1 VVSISNYLVKEQNG
15 KLKNLVYTMLDK
27 TKFNVTLKKLLW
39 DGELSTL
46 PWWKAWLIESVRI
59 FYVAV
64 RDVMDG
70 QLTLRAMSLVYTTLL
85 ALVPL
90 LAVSFSVL
98 KGFGVHNQIEPL
110 LLNFLSP
117 LGDRGGEI
125 TSRIIGFVDNVKA
138 GVLGSVGLAL
148 LIYTVISLI
157 QKIESAFNYTW
168 RVKRS
173 RPFAQR
179 FSDYLSIIL
188 IGPVLIFTALGITAT
203 LTSTALVQKLVAIEP
218 FGSLLQTV
226 SHLLP
231 YLLIITAFTFFYVFV
246 PNKKVQL
253 TSALIGGTAAGFL
266 WEVTGWGFA
275 SFVAK
280 STKYTAIY
288 SGFAILIMF
297 MLWVYL
303 GWLIILV
310 GANIAYY
317 HQHPESL
324 TPERRSLR
332 LSNRLKEKLS
342 LLVMFMVGQN
352 HYHNRPE
359 WSLDDLAQQLHMPAD
374 ILEPIIE
381 SLENKRIL
389 ASTAM
394 EPPTYLPGLPLDT
407 TEIKEVLDAVRTANE
422 EHESNLNDLPAEL
435 VVDQVINDLDQ
446 AIAKHLRGLTIKEFA
461 LAEPSTVNLV
471 SQASERQKASSDES
485 H

>member
-1 VVSISNYLVKEQNG
+1 MAN
-15 KLKNLVYTMLDK
+15 K
-27 TKFNVTLKKLLW
+27 TKISVALKKLIW
-39 DGELSTL
+39 DGEVSSL
-46 PWWKAWLIESVRI
+46 PWWKAWLIKALQVS
-59 FYVAV
+59 YVAG
-64 RDVMDG
+64 RDVVDG

-98 KGFGVHNQIEPL
+98 KGFGVHNEIEPL

-117 LGDRGGEI
+117 LGERGVEI
-125 TSRIIGFVDNVKA
+125 SSRIIGFVDNVKA

-157 QKIESAFNYTW
+157 QKIEAAFNYTW

-203 LTSTALVQKLVAIEP
+203 LTSTAVVQKLVAIEP
-218 FGSLLQTV
+218 FGSVLQIG

-231 YLLIITAFTFFYVFV
+231 YLLIITAFTFFYIFV

-253 TSALIGGTAAGFL
+253 TSALIGGITAGVL

-275 SFVAK
+275 SFVAT

-303 GWLIILV
+303 SWLILLV

-317 HQHPESL
+317 HQHPESM
-324 TPERRSLR
+324 TPERRSVR

-342 LLVMFMVGQN
+342 LLVMFMVGHN

-359 WSLDDLAQQLHMPAD
+359 WNMDDLAQQLRVPAD
-374 ILEPIIE
+374 VLEPIIE
-381 SLENKRIL
+381 SLEKKRLLI
-389 ASTAM
+389 STATD
-394 EPPTYLPGLPLDT
+394 PPSYLPGRPLDT
-407 TEIKEVLDAVRTANE
+407 TEIKEVLDAVRTADEVQN
-422 EHESNLNDLPAEL
+422 SSFNDLPAEF
-435 VVDQVINDLDQ
+435 VVDQVISDLDQ
-446 AIAKHLRGLTIKEFA
+446 AMAKELRGLTIKEFA
-461 LAEPSTVNLV
+461 LSAPSGVNLV
-471 SQASERQKASSDES
+471 TQTSQRQKASSDES

>member
-1 VVSISNYLVKEQNG
+1 MSNNIKIGVS
-15 KLKNLVYTMLDK
+15 
-27 TKFNVTLKKLLW
+27 LKKLIW
-39 DGELSTL
+39 DRELSAL
-46 PWWKAWLIESVRI
+46 PWWQVWLTKSVRI
-59 FYVAV
+59 CYVAV
-64 RDVMDG
+64 RDVLDG

-117 LGDRGGEI
+117 LGERGVEI
-125 TSRIIGFVDNVKA
+125 SSRIIGFVDNVKA
-138 GVLGSVGLAL
+138 GVLGSLGLAL
-148 LIYTVISLI
+148 LVYTVISLI

-203 LTSTALVQKLVAIEP
+203 LTSTAVAQKLLDIAP
-218 FGSLLQTV
+218 FGSVLQIG
-226 SHLLP
+226 SHFLP
-231 YLLIITAFTFFYVFV
+231 YLLIITAFTFFYVLV

-253 TSALIGGTAAGFL
+253 ISALIGGITAGVL

-275 SFVAK
+275 SFVA
-280 STKYTAIY
+280 SSAKYTAIY

-303 GWLIILV
+303 SWLILLV

-324 TPERRSLR
+324 APERRRLR

-359 WSLDDLAQQLHMPAD
+359 WSLDDLAQQLHVPAD
-374 ILEPIIE
+374 VLEPIIE

-389 ASTAM
+389 ASAATD
-394 EPPTYLPGLPLDT
+394 PPTYLPGRPLDT
-407 TEIKEVLDAVRTANE
+407 TEIKEVLDAVRTADEPHN
-422 EHESNLNDLPAEL
+422 SSFNDLPAEF
-435 VVDQVINDLDQ
+435 VVDQVISDLDQ
-446 AIAKHLRGLTIKEFA
+446 AMAKELRGLTVKEFA
-461 LAEPSTVNLV
+461 LAEPSSVNLV
-471 SQASERQKASSDES
+471 SEKSERQKASADES

>member
-1 VVSISNYLVKEQNG
+1 LITAKKRERSKDQPL
-15 KLKNLVYTMLDK
+15 TMLDA
-27 TKFNVTLKKLLW
+27 TNITTALKKLIW
-39 DGELSTL
+39 NEELSAL
-46 PWWKAWLIESVRI
+46 PWWKAWLIKSIRI
-59 FYVAV
+59 CYVAV
-64 RDVMDG
+64 RDVADG

-117 LGDRGGEI
+117 MGERGAEI

-148 LIYTVISLI
+148 LIYTVVSLI

-179 FSDYLSIIL
+179 FSDYLSVIL

-203 LTSTALVQKLVAIEP
+203 LTSTALVQKLVAIQA
-218 FGSLLQTV
+218 FGTVLRIV

-231 YLLIITAFTFFYVFV
+231 YLLIITAFTFFYIFV
-246 PNKKVQL
+246 PNKKVKV
-253 TSALIGGTAAGFL
+253 TSALTGGTAAGVL
-266 WEVTGWGFA
+266 WEITGWGFA

-288 SGFAILIMF
+288 SGFAIMIMF

-303 GWLIILV
+303 SWLIILV

-324 TPERRSLR
+324 TPKRRSLR

-352 HYHNRPE
+352 HYDNRPE
-359 WSLDDLAQQLHMPAD
+359 WSVDDLAQQLHVPAD
-374 ILEPIIE
+374 VLEPIIE
-381 SLENKRIL
+381 SLEKKRIL
-389 ASTAM
+389 ASAATD
-394 EPPTYLPGLPLDT
+394 PPTYLPGRPLDT
-407 TEIKEVLDAVRTANE
+407 TEIKEVLDAVRSATE
-422 EHESNLNDLPAEL
+422 VPDFDVYDLPAEY

-446 AIAKHLRGLTIKEFA
+446 AIAKELQGLTIKEFA
-461 LAEPSTVNLV
+461 LAERPAVNLV
-471 SQASERQKASSDES
+471 SRTSQGQKTSSDES

>member
-1 VVSISNYLVKEQNG
+1 MWEP
-15 KLKNLVYTMLDK
+15 
-27 TKFNVTLKKLLW
+27 TKIRGDLKKLIW
-39 DGELSTL
+39 EGDLSAL
-46 PWWKAWLIESVRI
+46 PWWQAWLIKSVQI
-59 FYVAV
+59 CYVVV
-64 RDVMDG
+64 RDVADG

-98 KGFGVHNQIEPL
+98 KGFGVHTQIEPL
-110 LLNFLSP
+110 LLKFLSP
-117 LGDRGGEI
+117 MGEKGI
-125 TSRIIGFVDNVKA
+125 ELSSRIIGFVDNVKA

-173 RPFAQR
+173 RPIAQR

-188 IGPVLIFTALGITAT
+188 VGPVLIFTALGITAT
-203 LTSTALVQKLVAIEP
+203 LTSTAMVQKLVAIEP
-218 FGSLLQTV
+218 FGSLLQIV

-231 YLLIITAFTFFYVFV
+231 YLLIITAFTFFYIFV

-253 TSALIGGTAAGFL
+253 TSALIGGTTAGVI
-266 WEVTGWGFA
+266 WEITGWGFA
-275 SFVAK
+275 SFV
-280 STKYTAIY
+280 STSTRYTAIY

-303 GWLIILV
+303 SWLILLV

-317 HQHPESL
+317 HQHPECL

-359 WSLDDLAQQLHMPAD
+359 WTLDDLAQQLHVPAD
-374 ILEPIIE
+374 VLEPIIE

-389 ASTAM
+389 ASTATD
-394 EPPTYLPGLPLDT
+394 PPTYLPGRPLDT
-407 TEIKEVLDAVRTANE
+407 TEIKDVLHAVRTANE
-422 EHESNLNDLPAEL
+422 VQNSNLNDLPAEI

-446 AIAKHLRGLTIKEFA
+446 AIAKKLGGLTIKEFA
-461 LAEPSTVNLV
+461 LAEPPTVNLV
-471 SQASERQKASSDES
+471 AQRSQSQQASLDES

>member
-1 VVSISNYLVKEQNG
+1 MSNNTKISVA
-15 KLKNLVYTMLDK
+15 
-27 TKFNVTLKKLLW
+27 LKKLIW
-39 DGELSTL
+39 DGELSAL
-46 PWWKAWLIESVRI
+46 PWWKAWLIKSVRI
-59 FYVAV
+59 CYVAV
-64 RDVMDG
+64 RDVVDG

-85 ALVPL
+85 AIVPL

-110 LLNFLSP
+110 LLNFLTP
-117 LGDRGGEI
+117 LGDRGIEI

-138 GVLGSVGLAL
+138 GVLGSLGLAL

-203 LTSTALVQKLVAIEP
+203 LTSTAIVQKLVAVEP
-218 FGSLLQTV
+218 FGSVLRTG

-231 YLLIITAFTFFYVFV
+231 YLLIITAFTFFYIFV

-253 TSALIGGTAAGFL
+253 TSALIGGSAAGIL

-303 GWLIILV
+303 SWVILLV

-352 HYHNRPE
+352 HYHKRPE
-359 WSLDDLAQQLHMPAD
+359 WSLEDLAQQLHVPTD

-389 ASTAM
+389 VSTAT
-394 EPPTYLPGLPLDT
+394 EPPTFLPGRPLDT

-422 EHESNLNDLPAEL
+422 VNNFNLNDLPAEFA
-435 VVDQVINDLDQ
+435 VDQVINDLDQ
-446 AIAKHLRGLTIKEFA
+446 AIAKELRGLTVKEFA

-471 SQASERQKASSDES
+471 SQTSERQTASSDES

>member
-1 VVSISNYLVKEQNG
+1 
-15 KLKNLVYTMLDK
+15 MLDK
-27 TKFNVTLKKLLW
+27 AKISVALKKLIW
-39 DGELSTL
+39 GEDLSAL
-46 PWWKAWLIESVRI
+46 PWWKAWLIKSVRVC
-59 FYVAV
+59 YVAV

-70 QLTLRAMSLVYTTLL
+70 ELTLQAMSLVYTTLL

-117 LGDRGGEI
+117 MGERGVEI
-125 TSRIIGFVDNVKA
+125 SSKIIGFVDNVKV
-138 GVLGSVGLAL
+138 GVLGSLGLAL

-157 QKIESAFNYTW
+157 QKIESAFNYSW

-173 RPFAQR
+173 RPFTQR

-188 IGPVLIFTALGITAT
+188 VGPVLIFTALGITAT
-203 LTSTALVQKLVAIEP
+203 LTNTAMVQKLAAVEP
-218 FGSLLQTV
+218 FQSVLQAV

-231 YLLIITAFTFFYVFV
+231 YLLIITAFTFFYIFV
-246 PNKKVQL
+246 PNKKVKL
-253 TSALIGGTAAGFL
+253 TSALIGGTAAGIL
-266 WEVTGWGFA
+266 WEVTGWAFA
-275 SFVAK
+275 SFVAE

-303 GWLIILV
+303 SWLILLV

-352 HYHNRPE
+352 HYRNLPE
-359 WSLDDLAQQLHMPAD
+359 WTLDNLSQQLHVSTD
-374 ILEPIIE
+374 VIEPIIE

-389 ASTAM
+389 ASTATD
-394 EPPTYLPGLPLDT
+394 PPTYLPGRPLDT
-407 TEIKEVLDAVRTANE
+407 MEINDVLHAVRTANE
-422 EHESNLNDLPAEL
+422 VHNSNLNELPAEF

-446 AIAKHLRGLTIKEFA
+446 VIAKQLQGLTIKEFA
-461 LAEPSTVNLV
+461 LSEPSTGNLG
-471 SQASERQKASSDES
+471 SQTSQRQEASSDES

>member
-1 VVSISNYLVKEQNG
+1 MLNKTISSSA
-15 KLKNLVYTMLDK
+15 
-27 TKFNVTLKKLLW
+27 LKKLIW
-39 DGELSTL
+39 DRELSAL
-46 PWWKAWLIESVRI
+46 PWWKAWLIKSVRI
-59 FYVAV
+59 CYVVA
-64 RDVMDG
+64 RDLLDG

-98 KGFGVHNQIEPL
+98 KGFGVHNQIEPML
-110 LLNFLSP
+110 LKFLSP
-117 LGDRGGEI
+117 LGDRGIEI
-125 TSRIIGFVDNVKA
+125 TSRIIGFVDNIKA
-138 GVLGSVGLAL
+138 GVLGTLGLAL

-203 LTSTALVQKLVAIEP
+203 LTSTALVQKLVAVEL
-218 FGSLLQTV
+218 FGSVLQTV

-231 YLLIITAFTFFYVFV
+231 YLLIITAFTFFYILV

-253 TSALIGGTAAGFL
+253 TSALIGGSAAGIL

-303 GWLIILV
+303 SWLILLV

-359 WSLDDLAQQLHMPAD
+359 WSLEDLAQQLRVPAD

-389 ASTAM
+389 VSTAA
-394 EPPTYLPGLPLDT
+394 EPPTLLPGRPLDT

-422 EHESNLNDLPAEL
+422 VRNANLNDLPAEL

-446 AIAKHLRGLTIKEFA
+446 AIAKHLRGLTVKEFA

-471 SQASERQKASSDES
+471 SQTSERQKASFDES

>member
-1 VVSISNYLVKEQNG
+1 
-15 KLKNLVYTMLDK
+15 MWDK
-27 TKFNVTLKKLLW
+27 TEVSVALKKQIW
-39 DGELSTL
+39 DGELSAL
-46 PWWKAWLIESVRI
+46 PWWQAWLIKSVRI
-59 FYVAV
+59 CYVVV
-64 RDVMDG
+64 RDVVDG

-98 KGFGVHNQIEPL
+98 KGFGVHTQIEPL
-110 LLNFLSP
+110 LLKFLSP
-117 LGDRGGEI
+117 LGEKGVELS
-125 TSRIIGFVDNVKA
+125 SRIIGFVDNVKA

-173 RPFAQR
+173 RPIAQR

-188 IGPVLIFTALGITAT
+188 VGPVLIFTALGITAT
-203 LTSTALVQKLVAIEP
+203 LTSTAMVQKLVAIEP
-218 FGSLLQTV
+218 FGSLLQIV

-253 TSALIGGTAAGFL
+253 TSALIGGTTAGVI
-266 WEVTGWGFA
+266 WEITGWGFA
-275 SFVAK
+275 SFV
-280 STKYTAIY
+280 STSTRYTAIY

-303 GWLIILV
+303 SWLILLV

-342 LLVMFMVGQN
+342 LLVMFMVGQT
-352 HYHNRPE
+352 HYRNRPE
-359 WSLDDLAQQLHMPAD
+359 WTLDDLAQQLHVPAD
-374 ILEPIIE
+374 VLEPIIE

-389 ASTAM
+389 ASTAKD
-394 EPPTYLPGLPLDT
+394 PPTYLPGRPLDT
-407 TEIKEVLDAVRTANE
+407 TEIKDVLHAVRTANE
-422 EHESNLNDLPAEL
+422 VQNSNVNDLPAEI

-446 AIAKHLRGLTIKEFA
+446 AIAKKLGGLTIKEFA
-461 LAEPSTVNLV
+461 LAEPPTVNLV
-471 SQASERQKASSDES
+471 AQTSQSQQASLDES

>member
-1 VVSISNYLVKEQNG
+1 
-15 KLKNLVYTMLDK
+15 MLDK
-27 TKFNVTLKKLLW
+27 TKFNVALKKLLW
-39 DGELSTL
+39 DGELSSL
-46 PWWKAWLIESVRI
+46 PKWKGLLIKALRI
-59 FYVAV
+59 CYVAV
-64 RDVMDG
+64 RDVLDG

-98 KGFGVHNQIEPL
+98 KGFGVHNEIEPL

-117 LGDRGGEI
+117 LGERGVEI
-125 TSRIIGFVDNVKA
+125 SSRIIGFVDNVKA

-188 IGPVLIFTALGITAT
+188 IGPVLMFTALGITAT
-203 LTSTALVQKLVAIEP
+203 LTSTAVVQKLVAIEP
-218 FGSLLQTV
+218 FGSALRIG

-231 YLLIITAFTFFYVFV
+231 YLLIITAFTFFYIFV

-253 TSALIGGTAAGFL
+253 TSALIGGITAGVL

-275 SFVAK
+275 SFVAS

-303 GWLIILV
+303 SWLILLV
-310 GANIAYY
+310 GAVIAYY
-317 HQHPESL
+317 HQHPDSL

-342 LLVMFMVGQN
+342 LLVMFMVGNN
-352 HYHNRPE
+352 HYHNRRE
-359 WSLDDLAQQLHMPAD
+359 WNMDDLAQELHVPAD
-374 ILEPIIE
+374 VLEPIIE
-381 SLENKRIL
+381 SLEKARL
-389 ASTAM
+389 LVSTAT
-394 EPPTYLPGLPLDT
+394 EPSTYLPGRPLDT
-407 TEIKEVLDAVRTANE
+407 TEIKEVLDAVRTVDEAEN
-422 EHESNLNDLPAEL
+422 SSFNNLPAEL
-435 VVDQVINDLDQ
+435 IVDQVINDLDQ
-446 AIAKHLRGLTIKEFA
+446 AVAKELRGLTIKEFA
-461 LAEPSTVNLV
+461 LSAPSTVNLV
-471 SQASERQKASSDES
+471 PHASLKQKESSDES
-485 H
+485 D

>member
-1 VVSISNYLVKEQNG
+1 
-15 KLKNLVYTMLDK
+15 MLDK
-27 TKFNVTLKKLLW
+27 AKISVALKKLIW
-39 DGELSTL
+39 GEDLSAL
-46 PWWKAWLIESVRI
+46 PWWKAWLIKSVRI
-59 FYVAV
+59 CYVAV
-64 RDVMDG
+64 RDVVDG
-70 QLTLRAMSLVYTTLL
+70 ELTLQAMSLVYTTLL

-117 LGDRGGEI
+117 MGERGIEI
-125 TSRIIGFVDNVKA
+125 SSKIIGFVDNVKV
-138 GVLGSVGLAL
+138 GVLGSLGLAL

-157 QKIESAFNYTW
+157 QKIESAFNYSW

-173 RPFAQR
+173 RPFTQR

-188 IGPVLIFTALGITAT
+188 VGPVLIFTALGITAT
-203 LTSTALVQKLVAIEP
+203 LTNTAMVQKLAAVEP
-218 FGSLLQTV
+218 FQSVLQTV

-231 YLLIITAFTFFYVFV
+231 YLLIITAFTFFYIFV
-246 PNKKVQL
+246 PNKKVKL
-253 TSALIGGTAAGFL
+253 TSALTGGTAAGIL
-266 WEVTGWGFA
+266 WEVTGWAFA
-275 SFVAK
+275 SFVAE

-303 GWLIILV
+303 SWLILLV

-352 HYHNRPE
+352 HYRNRPE
-359 WSLDDLAQQLHMPAD
+359 WTLDNLAQQLHVPTD
-374 ILEPIIE
+374 VIEPIIE

-389 ASTAM
+389 ASTATD
-394 EPPTYLPGLPLDT
+394 PPTYLPGRPLDT
-407 TEIKEVLDAVRTANE
+407 MEINDVLHAVRTANE
-422 EHESNLNDLPAEL
+422 VHNSNLNELPAEF

-446 AIAKHLRGLTIKEFA
+446 VIAKQLQGLTIKEFA
-461 LAEPSTVNLV
+461 LSEPSTGNLS
-471 SQASERQKASSDES
+471 SQTSQRQEASSDES

>member
-1 VVSISNYLVKEQNG
+1 MPY
-15 KLKNLVYTMLDK
+15 K
-27 TKFNVTLKKLLW
+27 TKISDALNKRIW
-39 DGELSTL
+39 DGELSSL
-46 PWWKAWLIESVRI
+46 PRWKGWLIKALRI
-59 FYVAV
+59 CYVAV
-64 RDVMDG
+64 RDVLDG

-98 KGFGVHNQIEPL
+98 KGFGVHNEIEPL

-117 LGDRGGEI
+117 LGERGVEI
-125 TSRIIGFVDNVKA
+125 STRIIGFVDNVKA
-138 GVLGSVGLAL
+138 GVLGSLGLAL

-203 LTSTALVQKLVAIEP
+203 LTSTAAIQKLVAIEP
-218 FGSLLQTV
+218 FGSALRIG

-253 TSALIGGTAAGFL
+253 SSALIGGITAGVL

-275 SFVAK
+275 SFVAS

-303 GWLIILV
+303 SWLILLV

-342 LLVMFMVGQN
+342 LLVMFMVGNN
-352 HYHNRPE
+352 HYHNLPE
-359 WSLDDLAQQLHMPAD
+359 WNMDDLAQQLHVPAD
-374 ILEPIIE
+374 LLEPIVE
-381 SLENKRIL
+381 SLESKRL
-389 ASTAM
+389 LVSTAT
-394 EPPTYLPGLPLDT
+394 EPPTYLPGRPLDT
-407 TEIKEVLDAVRTANE
+407 TGIKDVLDAVRTADEVQN
-422 EHESNLNDLPAEL
+422 SSFNNLPAEL
-435 VVDQVINDLDQ
+435 AVDQLIDDLDQ
-446 AIAKHLRGLTIKEFA
+446 AMAKELRGLTIKEFA
-461 LAEPSTVNLV
+461 LSAPSSVSLV
-471 SQASERQKASSDES
+471 SQASQRQKTSSDES

>member
-1 VVSISNYLVKEQNG
+1 MWEP
-15 KLKNLVYTMLDK
+15 
-27 TKFNVTLKKLLW
+27 TKIRGDLKKLIW
-39 DGELSTL
+39 EGDLSAL
-46 PWWKAWLIESVRI
+46 PWWQAWLIKSVQI
-59 FYVAV
+59 CYVVV
-64 RDVMDG
+64 RDVADG

-98 KGFGVHNQIEPL
+98 KGFGVHTQIEPL
-110 LLNFLSP
+110 LLKFLSP
-117 LGDRGGEI
+117 MGEKGI
-125 TSRIIGFVDNVKA
+125 ELSSRIIGFVDNVKA

-173 RPFAQR
+173 RPIAQR

-203 LTSTALVQKLVAIEP
+203 LTSTAVVQKLVAIEP
-218 FGSLLQTV
+218 FGSLLQIV

-231 YLLIITAFTFFYVFV
+231 YLLIITAFTFFYIFV

-253 TSALIGGTAAGFL
+253 TSALIGGTTAGVI
-266 WEVTGWGFA
+266 WEITGWGFA
-275 SFVAK
+275 SFV
-280 STKYTAIY
+280 STSTRYTAIY

-303 GWLIILV
+303 SWLILLV

-317 HQHPESL
+317 HQHPECL

-359 WSLDDLAQQLHMPAD
+359 WTLDDLAQQLHVSAD
-374 ILEPIIE
+374 VLEPIIE

-389 ASTAM
+389 ASTATD
-394 EPPTYLPGLPLDT
+394 PPTYLPGRPLDT
-407 TEIKEVLDAVRTANE
+407 TEIKDVLHAVRTANE
-422 EHESNLNDLPAEL
+422 VQNSNLNDLPAEI
-435 VVDQVINDLDQ
+435 VVDQVISDLDQ
-446 AIAKHLRGLTIKEFA
+446 AIAKKLAGLTIKEFA
-461 LAEPSTVNLV
+461 LAEPPTVNLV
-471 SQASERQKASSDES
+471 AQTSQSQQASLDES

>member
-1 VVSISNYLVKEQNG
+1 MWDQTKISVA
-15 KLKNLVYTMLDK
+15 
-27 TKFNVTLKKLLW
+27 LKKLIW
-39 DGELSTL
+39 NEEVSAL
-46 PWWKAWLIESVRI
+46 PWWKAWLIKSIQICFV
-59 FYVAV
+59 VV
-64 RDVMDG
+64 RDVVDG

-98 KGFGVHNQIEPL
+98 KGFGVHNEIEPL

-117 LGDRGGEI
+117 LGEKGVEI
-125 TSRIIGFVDNVKA
+125 SSRIIGFVDNVKA
-138 GVLGSVGLAL
+138 GVLGSLGLAL

-157 QKIESAFNYTW
+157 QKIESSFNYTW
-168 RVKRS
+168 RVKRT
-173 RPFAQR
+173 RPLAQR
-179 FSDYLSIIL
+179 FSDYLSVIL

-203 LTSTALVQKLVAIEP
+203 LTNTAMVQKVVAIKP

-253 TSALIGGTAAGFL
+253 TSALIGGTAAGIL

-275 SFVAK
+275 TFVAK

-303 GWLIILV
+303 SWLILLV

-332 LSNRLKEKLS
+332 LSNRFKEKLS

-359 WSLDDLAQQLHMPAD
+359 WSLNDLAQQLRVPAD
-374 ILEPIIE
+374 VLEPIVE

-389 ASTAM
+389 VSTATD
-394 EPPTYLPGLPLDT
+394 PSTYLPGRPLDT
-407 TEIKEVLDAVRTANE
+407 TEIKEVLDAVRTADEMHN
-422 EHESNLNDLPAEL
+422 SNFSELPAEFA
-435 VVDQVINDLDQ
+435 VDQVINDVDQ
-446 AIAKHLRGLTIKEFA
+446 AVAKQLQGLTIKEFA
-461 LAEPSTVNLV
+461 LAEPSAVTVV
-471 SQASERQKASSDES
+471 SETSQKQTASSDEN

>member
-1 VVSISNYLVKEQNG
+1 MWEP
-15 KLKNLVYTMLDK
+15 
-27 TKFNVTLKKLLW
+27 TKIRGDLKKLIW
-39 DGELSTL
+39 EGDLSAL
-46 PWWKAWLIESVRI
+46 PWWQAWLIKSVQI
-59 FYVAV
+59 CYVVV
-64 RDVMDG
+64 RDVADG

-98 KGFGVHNQIEPL
+98 KGFGVHTQIEPL
-110 LLNFLSP
+110 LLKFLSP
-117 LGDRGGEI
+117 MGEKGI
-125 TSRIIGFVDNVKA
+125 ELSSRIIGFVDNVKA

-173 RPFAQR
+173 RPLAQR

-188 IGPVLIFTALGITAT
+188 VGPVLIFTALGITAT
-203 LTSTALVQKLVAIEP
+203 LTSTAMVQKLVAIEP
-218 FGSLLQTV
+218 FGSLLQIV

-231 YLLIITAFTFFYVFV
+231 YLLIITAFTFFYIFV

-253 TSALIGGTAAGFL
+253 TSALIGGTTAGVI
-266 WEVTGWGFA
+266 WEITGWGFA
-275 SFVAK
+275 SFV
-280 STKYTAIY
+280 STSTRYTAIY

-303 GWLIILV
+303 SWLILLV

-352 HYHNRPE
+352 HYRNRPE
-359 WSLDDLAQQLHMPAD
+359 WTLDDLAQQLHVPAD
-374 ILEPIIE
+374 VLEPIIE

-389 ASTAM
+389 ASTATD
-394 EPPTYLPGLPLDT
+394 PPTYLPGRPLDT
-407 TEIKEVLDAVRTANE
+407 TEIKDVLHAVRTANE
-422 EHESNLNDLPAEL
+422 VQNSNVNDLPAEI

-446 AIAKHLRGLTIKEFA
+446 AIAKKLAGLTIKEFA
-461 LAEPSTVNLV
+461 LAEPPTVNLV
-471 SQASERQKASSDES
+471 AQRSQSQQASLDES

>member
-1 VVSISNYLVKEQNG
+1 VVEQYNKARDLFSTMSN
-15 KLKNLVYTMLDK
+15 K
-27 TKFNVTLKKLLW
+27 TKISVALKKLIW
-39 DGELSTL
+39 GRELSSL
-46 PWWKAWLIESVRI
+46 PWWKAWLIKALQV
-59 FYVAV
+59 FHVAV
-64 RDVMDG
+64 RDVLDG
-70 QLTLRAMSLVYTTLL
+70 QLTLQAMSLVYTTLL

-98 KGFGVHNQIEPL
+98 KGFGVHNEIEPL
-110 LLNFLSP
+110 LFNFLSP
-117 LGDRGGEI
+117 LGERGVEI
-125 TSRIIGFVDNVKA
+125 SSRIIGFVDNVKA
-138 GVLGSVGLAL
+138 GVLGSLGLAL

-179 FSDYLSIIL
+179 FSDYLSVIL

-203 LTSTALVQKLVAIEP
+203 LTSTAVVQKLVAIEP
-218 FGSLLQTV
+218 FGSVLQIV

-231 YLLIITAFTFFYVFV
+231 YLLIITAFTFFYIFV
-246 PNKKVQL
+246 PNKRVQL
-253 TSALIGGTAAGFL
+253 TSALIGGTTAGVL

-275 SFVAK
+275 SFVVK

-303 GWLIILV
+303 SWLILLV

-342 LLVMFMVGQN
+342 LLVMFMVGYN

-359 WSLDDLAQQLHMPAD
+359 WNMDDLAQQLRLPAD
-374 ILEPIIE
+374 VLEPIIE
-381 SLENKRIL
+381 SLEKARL
-389 ASTAM
+389 LVSTVTD
-394 EPPTYLPGLPLDT
+394 PPTYLPGRPLDT
-407 TEIKEVLDAVRTANE
+407 TEVKDVLDAVRTADEVQNF
-422 EHESNLNDLPAEL
+422 SFNDLPAEM
-435 VVDQVINDLDQ
+435 VVDQVVKDLDQ
-446 AIAKHLRGLTIKEFA
+446 AMAKELQGQTIKEFA
-461 LAEPSTVNLV
+461 LSVPSSVNLI
-471 SQASERQKASSDES
+471 SQKSQRQKKLSDES